1 MLICPVVEVFLE
13 RGQDSAFNTRF
24 NNSHNAA
31 ASKYSA
37 IIFCV
42 QLFLQLRGDI
52 EGGGVNYVPD

>member
-1 MLICPVVEVFLE
+1 MFLE